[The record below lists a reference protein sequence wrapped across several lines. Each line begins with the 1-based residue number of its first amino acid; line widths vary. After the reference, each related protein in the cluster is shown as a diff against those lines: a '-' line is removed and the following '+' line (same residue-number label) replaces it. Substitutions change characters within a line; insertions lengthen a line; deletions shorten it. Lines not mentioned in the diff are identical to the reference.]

1 MNITNEI
8 LDAIE
13 IIVNHVVEDN
23 TTKIYSGVCKTVAAS
38 TCVLTINGKDNTVKY
53 YGGTPLVGSIYQVFV
68 PFGNMS
74 AAFIIVPGGG
84 GGTSETGVSSV
95 NGKTGNVILNANDV
109 GALPSTTVIPT
120 KTSELENDSG
130 FVNSDALSGYAKT
143 TDIPT
148 KTPEI
153 INDSGYITT
162 NDIPVKSV
170 NGKTGAVVL
179 TQDDVSDGQ
188 TYVRTHNDFTDVAK
202 QQIDTN
208 KDNIV
213 ILDSDI
219 ETAQSDITT
228 LKGDV
233 ITLTNALGS
242 KQDTITGGAS
252 TITGD
257 NLTANRALI
266 SDGSGKVAVS
276 AVTSTELSYL
286 DGVTGN
292 VQSQLDNKQGVNDE
306 IQAVRLRGGINSI
319 INNADAVSIN
329 PAINAVGF
337 LRHNGGNV
345 QIFYDGYLMPFSN
358 ADIDTLFDG
367 KSSTYINFGAG
378 PSHAQT
384 VCLWSETTN
393 YPQNARVLY
402 QTASGVF
409 RWYKALKE
417 SQGVIPE
424 GDSTGAWED
433 VSTTRNT
440 SLMDVKNLEVSI
452 VIDSNL
458 VLKWENGV
466 SFYWRAAR
474 QNCGY
479 YKIEVYD
486 SVADQYVFAAERD
499 NISLDEVV
507 NTQYMG
513 VQVNGTGKRF
523 RITFRAQPT
532 QEYGWLAVTQIAFTG
547 ISGGIEGTLVNR
559 GGSTMYGNLS
569 PYTAGGA
576 SLGTSGKPWKEI
588 QAQNIHGNINDTTS
602 TFSPATSRT
611 NISSGDK
618 LSTIFGKIAKWF
630 SDLGSLAFK
639 SSVAK
644 SDLSGDVQ
652 ESLNK
657 ADTAL
662 QSAPVTSVNSKT
674 GAVTLG
680 ASDVGAVS
688 TTDVTTTLGT
698 STIKVPSEKAVSDAL
713 SAAGAGDM
721 LKSVYDPNGDVAT
734 AGGIKAY
741 ADTKLPLTG
750 GTMQGPVSMGGEKI
764 SNLPTPTDDG
774 DAVPKSYAD
783 TKLPKS
789 GGTMTGNLDMGGQKL
804 QNLPTPEAD
813 TDAAPK
819 SYVDNGLKDRSK
831 AVRGTYPAAS
841 GQSIAVGDV
850 VDVVNGELV
859 KKVRAGNV
867 EPTLLS
873 DYPTRSCMLSTEIGV
888 SVTMRGVSAGL
899 YTITL
904 FRVTDSIK
912 PVFVIATQEFSGSS
926 YAGQPIGIV
935 ALDSSRFVV
944 VARSD
949 QQYFAWVC
957 TVSGTAIT
965 AGAVVNLNASG
976 DNDGRDQ
983 VKLIRFS
990 NTSVLVVFGLYNV
1003 GGLPVQHLSI
1013 SGTTITPGTIQ
1024 NLMPSADI
1032 GNNHISA
1039 LDAQLISS
1047 RRVFV
1052 AADNFGDKLFC
1063 AIVNVDA
1070 AGTASFGATQLLES
1084 VSCTPFCCVNG
1095 TDAFVGYINS
1105 NVFYGYACTIS
1116 GNAISTGTKTQ
1127 LLASTPSYSTAVF
1140 TFNGEI
1146 LIAFSSSVF
1155 PIQIDNLT
1163 ASLGTQMDVAVF
1175 DGPPMFGTQLD
1186 NERVFLFGGS
1196 SDWYATT
1203 LKFNN
1208 GQIAGRWVTSSKDA
1222 IALTAAS
1229 AGQNCDVLFSG
1240 VIEAPGLAV
1249 GTNIKSDGVQGYVPQ
1264 AGVLSAFPWWD
1275 YQRVAPTVIGTYVGD
1290 DAETQNIELG
1300 FQPRAVLVVS
1310 SDAMTGY
1317 QTGSWPV
1324 IHGGLALP
1332 GKPVT
1337 SGGSTAMELTDT
1349 GFAVHKVSGNG
1360 YIRIN
1365 NSGLTRYYIAFR

>member
-148 KTPEI
+148 KTSEI

-499 NISLDEVV
+499 NISFDEVV

-774 DAVPKSYAD
+774 DA
-783 TKLPKS
+783 
-789 GGTMTGNLDMGGQKL
+789 
-804 QNLPTPEAD
+804 
-813 TDAAPK
+813 APK
-819 SYVDNGLKDRSK
+819 SYVDTSCADLAKKIPTRTLTLKTQIITEDTEWIVPETADGIIHVRLFGGGAGGWTDGYGKNG
-831 AVRGTYPAAS
+831 GC
-841 GQSIAVGDV
+841 GGCMAVGDFNIDPSSKV
-850 VDVVNGELV
+850 PITIGAGGTGSTYGDASKLTGGTSSFGTYLSANG
-859 KKVRAGNV
+859 G
-867 EPTLLS
+867 
-873 DYPTRSCMLSTEIGV
+873 
-888 SVTMRGVSAGL
+888 SA
-899 YTITL
+899 
-904 FRVTDSIK
+904 S
-912 PVFVIATQEFSGSS
+912 SG
-926 YAGQPIGIV
+926 G
-935 ALDSSRFVV
+935 
-944 VARSD
+944 
-949 QQYFAWVC
+949 
-957 TVSGTAIT
+957 SG
-965 AGAVVNLNASG
+965 GGGGGGSG
-976 DNDGRDQ
+976 DRATGGIGLN
-983 VKLIRFS
+983 
-990 NTSVLVVFGLYNV
+990 FG
-1003 GGLPVQHLSI
+1003 GGGGGGSDNRNGGAGGNGGEYGGGGGAGCLGAWES
-1013 SGTTITPGTIQ
+1013 SGTT
-1024 NLMPSADI
+1024 
-1032 GNNHISA
+1032 
-1039 LDAQLISS
+1039 
-1047 RRVFV
+1047 
-1052 AADNFGDKLFC
+1052 
-1063 AIVNVDA
+1063 
-1070 AGTASFGATQLLES
+1070 
-1084 VSCTPFCCVNG
+1084 
-1095 TDAFVGYINS
+1095 
-1105 NVFYGYACTIS
+1105 YA
-1116 GNAISTGTKTQ
+1116 
-1127 LLASTPSYSTAVF
+1127 
-1140 TFNGEI
+1140 
-1146 LIAFSSSVF
+1146 
-1155 PIQIDNLT
+1155 
-1163 ASLGTQMDVAVF
+1163 
-1175 DGPPMFGTQLD
+1175 
-1186 NERVFLFGGS
+1186 GGS
-1196 SDWYATT
+1196 
-1203 LKFNN
+1203 
-1208 GQIAGRWVTSSKDA
+1208 G
-1222 IALTAAS
+1222 
-1229 AGQNCDVLFSG
+1229 
-1240 VIEAPGLAV
+1240 
-1249 GTNIKSDGVQGYVPQ
+1249 
-1264 AGVLSAFPWWD
+1264 
-1275 YQRVAPTVIGTYVGD
+1275 GTY
-1290 DAETQNIELG
+1290 
-1300 FQPRAVLVVS
+1300 
-1310 SDAMTGY
+1310 
-1317 QTGSWPV
+1317 
-1324 IHGGLALP
+1324 GG
-1332 GKPVT
+1332 
-1337 SGGSTAMELTDT
+1337 SGGSTSRGAPQNGSPGTDT
-1349 GFAVHKVSGNG
+1349 RTLTLDFTGEGKGGNAGAIGSGGSGGGGGYGGNGGNGGGDNLNPYGGGGGGGGYGGNGGNGGTGGSYDSSAHAGGGGGGGGYGGNGGNGGNGGDGNRYGGGGGGGGGYGPTSTGGNGGSNGDSGEDATGYAAGGGASSRNSSGYNSGNG
-1360 YIRIN
+1360 TPGICIITYYVETIN
-1365 NSGLTRYYIAFR
+1365 WPEAEAE